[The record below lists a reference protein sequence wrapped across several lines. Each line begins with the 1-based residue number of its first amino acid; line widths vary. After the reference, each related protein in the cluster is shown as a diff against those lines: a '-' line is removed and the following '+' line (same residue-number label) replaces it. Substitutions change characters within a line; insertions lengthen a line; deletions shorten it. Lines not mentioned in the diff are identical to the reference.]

1 MGEEGLG
8 KGGDGSGLV
17 SLGEMEMIMDKCGEE
32 DKCSLLGKKE
42 LENGNIIVKNLIV
55 SIFCFSII

>member
-17 SLGEMEMIMDKCGEE
+17 SLGEMEMIMDK
-32 DKCSLLGKKE
+32 SGKKINV
-42 LENGNIIVKNLIV
+42 LW
-55 SIFCFSII
+55 